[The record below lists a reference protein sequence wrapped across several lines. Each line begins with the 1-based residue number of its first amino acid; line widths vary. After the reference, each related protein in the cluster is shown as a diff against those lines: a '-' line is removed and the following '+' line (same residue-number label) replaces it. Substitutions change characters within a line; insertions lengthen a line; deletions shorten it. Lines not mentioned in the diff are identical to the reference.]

1 MKSRFIGV
9 SGYKGLRKG
18 NVYDIEIEYKSPY
31 FWVYWGNG
39 DTYYCIP
46 YSSMDGVRGNW
57 DLNTEDIKM
66 DGYDYQKLAM
76 RTAPKNL
83 SRTELMVNSAL
94 GLAGES
100 GEYSD
105 LIKKHLYQ
113 GHELD
118 VMHLAKELGDILWYV
133 AMGCEALGVSMSDV
147 MQMNIDK
154 LAKRYPDG
162 FDSDRS
168 QHRAK
173 GDI

>member
-1 MKSRFIGV
+1 MKSRFIGT
-9 SGYKGLRKG
+9 SGYKGLRNG
-18 NVYDIEIEYKSPY
+18 NVYDIEIKYKDPY
-31 FWVYWGNG
+31 YWVYWGNS
-39 DTYYCIP
+39 YYCLS

-57 DLNTEDIKM
+57 DLNTEDVKM

-83 SRTELMVNSAL
+83 GSTELMVNSAL
-94 GLAGES
+94 GLSGES

-118 VMHLAKELGDILWYV
+118 VTHLAKELGDVLWYV

-168 QHRAK
+168 QHRVK

>member
-1 MKSRFIGV
+1 
-9 SGYKGLRKG
+9 
-18 NVYDIEIEYKSPY
+18 
-31 FWVYWGNG
+31 
-39 DTYYCIP
+39 
-46 YSSMDGVRGNW
+46 
-57 DLNTEDIKM
+57 M

-83 SRTELMVNSAL
+83 GSTDLMVNSAL

-118 VMHLAKELGDILWYV
+118 TTHLAKELGDILWYV